1 MGPALLVRVRLV
13 SGLVLFVFV
22 TTHFVNHALGLISLG
37 AMEDGREWFLL
48 LWRNAAGT
56 VLLYGALLTH
66 FCLALWSLY
75 RRRHLR
81 MPLWEALQLLLGLT
95 IPPLL
100 VGHVVATRIGY
111 ELVDAIDAYTRF
123 VLVYWQLRPD
133 IGVRQEVALA
143 VTWIHGCIGLHFWLR
158 LRRWYPRW
166 APALLA
172 LAVLLPVLASLGFVQ
187 AGREVAAQAR
197 QASWVKL
204 VMETTNAPVGA
215 ALLRLQRIDEAVLLA
230 FAASLGAVL
239 LARAARRVAR
249 GGIGTVRITY
259 PDRREVAVPAGW
271 SVLEAS
277 RFARIPHASV
287 CGGRGRCSTCRVR
300 IVDGREALP
309 EARPAEQRVL
319 QRIGAPPDVRLA
331 CQLRPTR
338 NVTVTPLLAAIAR
351 PADGIARPPQRAGQ
365 ELEVAVLFA
374 DLRGFTRLAEHKLP
388 YDVVFF
394 LNRYF
399 ETVGGA
405 VKRAGGVA
413 NQFTGDGV
421 MALFGVDGGGASASR
436 QALVAA
442 GEMVASVEAL
452 SRQLA
457 DDLPAPLRIGI
468 GIHAGPAV
476 VGEMGYAEGLYLT
489 AVGDTVHVAARLE
502 QLTKQYACELV
513 VSEHV
518 AQRAELDASTYAR
531 HELTLR
537 NRQEPLAV
545 LVIEDAR
552 AAARALGAGV

>member
-1 MGPALLVRVRLV
+1 MGPALVVRIRLV

-22 TTHFVNHALGLISLG
+22 TTHFINHALGLISLG
-37 AMEDGREWFLL
+37 AMEDGRDWFLA
-48 LWRNAAGT
+48 LWRNPAGT

-81 MPLWEALQLLLGLT
+81 MPLWEALQLLLGLC

-111 ELVDAIDAYTRF
+111 ELVDAIDAYTRL

-133 IGVRQEVALA
+133 LGLKQEAALV
-143 VTWIHGCIGLHFWLR
+143 VTWVHGCIGLHFWLR

-166 APALLA
+166 APALAALA
-172 LAVLLPVLASLGFVQ
+172 LLLPVLAFLGFAE

-197 QASWVKL
+197 EASWVKL
-204 VMETTNAPVGA
+204 VMETTNVPTGA
-215 ALLRLQRIDEAVLLA
+215 ALARLQRVDEGALLA
-230 FAASLGAVL
+230 FAGSLGAVL
-239 LARAARRVAR
+239 LARAVRRMVR
-249 GGIGTVRITY
+249 GGIRTVRIVY
-259 PDRREVAVPAGW
+259 PGGREVAVPAGW

-277 RFARIPHASV
+277 RFAGVPHASV

-300 IVDGREALP
+300 VGEGRESLP
-309 EARPAEQRVL
+309 EPRPAEQRVL

-338 NVTVTPLLAAIAR
+338 NVTVTPLLAAAAR
-351 PADGIARPPQRAGQ
+351 PADGVARRPQRAGQ
-365 ELEVAVLFA
+365 ELEIAVLFA

-421 MALFGVDGGGASASR
+421 MALFGADGGGASASR
-436 QALVAA
+436 QAVMAA

-457 DDLPAPLRIGI
+457 DELSEPLRLGI

-518 AQRAELDASTYAR
+518 AQRAELDVSAYAR

-552 AAARALGAGV
+552 AAARALGAGD